1 MKTYKKITEVKIT
14 ALNQSKMLD
23 NYIKCIKK
31 ASKVNKK
38 YFGPSPSPK
47 NMSQMGSE
55 GINTRT
61 TPRLP

>member
-38 YFGPSPSPK
+38 NVK
-47 NMSQMGSE
+47 
-55 GINTRT
+55 I
-61 TPRLP
+61 

>member
-38 YFGPSPSPK
+38 NVKKPAPTTRKDPLK
-47 NMSQMGSE
+47 NNFFVDS
-55 GINTRT
+55 
-61 TPRLP
+61 